1 MDSSIF
7 LLLMKY
13 NYFYNFNKFF
23 MIITSFCKNFL
34 EKYSE
39 EYLKKSKNPLKID
52 KRIIFWLLDWSKNI
66 SFKTAENLTKKFNKF
81 LKTEENLEKFFIK
94 EKLLSEEKERKII
107 IDFPDNKEKKE
118 ENSFWLE
125 IIHYIL
131 MGKFE
136 GFGKVWFLIF
146 LFIFSLI
153 ILIFLHYF
161 L

>member
-1 MDSSIF
+1 
-7 LLLMKY
+7 
-13 NYFYNFNKFF
+13 

-66 SFKTAENLTKKFNKF
+66 SFKTAENLTKKFNIF
-81 LKTEENLEKFFIK
+81 LESEEDLEKFFIK

-131 MGKFE
+131 TGKFE
-136 GFGKVWFLIF
+136 GFGKVRFLIF

>member
-1 MDSSIF
+1 
-7 LLLMKY
+7 
-13 NYFYNFNKFF
+13 

-52 KRIIFWLLDWSKNI
+52 KRIIFWLLNWSKNI
-66 SFKTAENLTKKFNKF
+66 SFKTAENLTKKFNIF
-81 LKTEENLEKFFIK
+81 LESEENLEKFFIK

-107 IDFPDNKEKKE
+107 IDFPDNKAKKD

-131 MGKFE
+131 TGKFE
-136 GFGKVWFLIF
+136 GFGKVTFLIF
-146 LFIFSLI
+146 LFISSLM

>member
-1 MDSSIF
+1 
-7 LLLMKY
+7 
-13 NYFYNFNKFF
+13 

-66 SFKTAENLTKKFNKF
+66 SFKTAENLTKKFNIF
-81 LKTEENLEKFFIK
+81 LESEENLEKFFIK

-107 IDFPDNKEKKE
+107 IDFPNNKEKKE

-131 MGKFE
+131 TGKFE
-136 GFGKVWFLIF
+136 GFGKVTFLIF